1 MYTIISFV
9 NSNILTSSFPICM
22 HLISLSCLIAL
33 ARTAVTFLLRE
44 RERVGKLVLSLILV
58 ELL

>member
-1 MYTIISFV
+1 
-9 NSNILTSSFPICM
+9 M